1 MKTKVQVKMPKRL
14 SEDSQKEPKAPRDQ
28 EVHLKNKNSIISKR
42 QSLSSSMM
50 DYSANQVDI
59 SDIDS
64 VQDYIA
70 FMKSGKFNQ

>member
-1 MKTKVQVKMPKRL
+1 
-14 SEDSQKEPKAPRDQ
+14 
-28 EVHLKNKNSIISKR
+28 
-42 QSLSSSMM
+42 MM

-70 FMKSGKFNQ
+70 FMKSGKLNQ